1 MMDDHEREQ
10 VLHASLHFE
19 NHPWL
24 LLFHQ
29 HTAIYH
35 MLQIINNLERERKE
49 QESTFIISCT
59 KHTSLSLIRNIL
71 IEKRMVQRQTE

>member
-24 LLFHQ
+24 LFLLQ

-49 QESTFIISCT
+49 QEC
-59 KHTSLSLIRNIL
+59 
-71 IEKRMVQRQTE
+71 